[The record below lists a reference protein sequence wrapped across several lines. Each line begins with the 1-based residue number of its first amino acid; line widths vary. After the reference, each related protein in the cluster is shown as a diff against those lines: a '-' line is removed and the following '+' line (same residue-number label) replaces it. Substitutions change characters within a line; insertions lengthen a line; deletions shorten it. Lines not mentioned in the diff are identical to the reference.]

1 MELVK
6 NHPDLYTEIVH
17 LSFFFGWPSK
27 PNFEKIQQH
36 LAVAQ
41 SIFAVEAGRVVGLIT
56 ALTDKTMFAFI
67 PLIEVIPDF
76 QRKGIGS
83 VLVKGM
89 EAQLAEIYG
98 IDLICDSDLV
108 PFYDELGFSQSTAMI
123 KRNRKA
129 L

>member
-1 MELVK
+1 MK

-17 LSFFFGWPSK
+17 LSFFVGWPTK
-27 PNFEKIQQH
+27 PNFEKIRRH

-41 SIFAVEAGRVVGLIT
+41 SIFAVEDGMVVGLIT

-98 IDLICDSDLV
+98 IDLICDSDMV
-108 PFYDELGFSQSTAMI
+108 PFYHELGFSLWTAMI
-123 KRNRKA
+123 KRNPAA